1 MRLSPVCVQKIY
13 SCYRFRFQQKCQVI
27 EGNAISGIS
36 FPEVS
41 PEILAPRV
49 LRSGESVIRV
59 IGHNRPL
66 PDKYITL
73 VRLAIKITFLR
84 SLSEATLLSL
94 SAWRVS
100 RLLKIFIA
108 AAPCRSESLTRSVR
122 AFAALLSSLFFSFF
136 FFYCR
141 LLYAEKA
148 PRVS

>member
-1 MRLSPVCVQKIY
+1 MQLSPVCAQKMY
-13 SCYRFRFQQKCQVI
+13 SCYRFRFKKCKVI

-36 FPEVS
+36 FPEVCPAS
-41 PEILAPRV
+41 RV

-84 SLSEATLLSL
+84 SLSEAALLSL
-94 SAWRVS
+94 SARRVS

-108 AAPCRSESLTRSVR
+108 AAPCRSESLTRSLR
-122 AFAALLSSLFFSFF
+122 GFAVFFSSFF
-136 FFYCR
+136 FHCR

>member
-1 MRLSPVCVQKIY
+1 MQLSPVCAQKMY
-13 SCYRFRFQQKCQVI
+13 SCYRFRFKKCKVI

-36 FPEVS
+36 FPEVCPAS
-41 PEILAPRV
+41 V

-84 SLSEATLLSL
+84 SLSEAALLSL
-94 SAWRVS
+94 SARRVS

-108 AAPCRSESLTRSVR
+108 AAPCRSESLTRSLR
-122 AFAALLSSLFFSFF
+122 GFAVFFPPFFSTVA
-136 FFYCR
+136 Y
-141 LLYAEKA
+141 YT
-148 PRVS
+148 PRKRRE